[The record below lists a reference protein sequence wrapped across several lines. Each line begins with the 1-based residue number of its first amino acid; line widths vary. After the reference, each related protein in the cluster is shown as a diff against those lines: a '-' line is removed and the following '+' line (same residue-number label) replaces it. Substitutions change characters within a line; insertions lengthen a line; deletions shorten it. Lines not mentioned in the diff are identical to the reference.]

1 MAQKKLTNIEDI
13 GNQNEIPT
21 QKDDIKEDIESN
33 SSDSIDQKIRFTDFD
48 HKKLIA
54 SFFLELTQIYGTTTE
69 AFCCVSDKVMHILS
83 VKTKSGMQCCRQYSQ
98 KCHKPCCESRKK
110 GTSYLRNSI
119 W

>member
-13 GNQNEIPT
+13 ENQNEIPM

-33 SSDSIDQKIRFTDFD
+33 SSDSSDQKISFTDFD
-48 HKKLIA
+48 HKKID
-54 SFFLELTQIYGTTTE
+54 SKFFLELTQIYGTTTE

-83 VKTKSGMQCCRQYSQ
+83 VKTKSGMQCFRQYSQ
-98 KCHKPCCESRKK
+98 KCHKPCGESREK